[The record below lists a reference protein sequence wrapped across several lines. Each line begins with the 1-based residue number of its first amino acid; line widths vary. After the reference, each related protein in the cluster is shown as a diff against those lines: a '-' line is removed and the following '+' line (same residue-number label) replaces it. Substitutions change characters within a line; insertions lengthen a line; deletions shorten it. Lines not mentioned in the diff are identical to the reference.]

1 MGLTTVVYC
10 TGWAISPC
18 TATIGSGGGPEAA
31 GPEQPD
37 HSDACRR
44 YWGRLPKN
52 LKAVALSVGMQ
63 QALLQIMQ
71 NQPCALELPGPPFLV
86 AQAALFQ
93 V

>member
-1 MGLTTVVYC
+1 L
-10 TGWAISPC
+10 
-18 TATIGSGGGPEAA
+18 
-31 GPEQPD
+31 
-37 HSDACRR
+37 
-44 YWGRLPKN
+44 GRLPKN

-71 NQPCALELPGPPFLV
+71 NQPCALELPGPLFLG